1 MQTDAR
7 ISVITGLTRK
17 DVARLKGTAAPDDS
31 AAVEQYHRA
40 ARVIGGWLRDARFLN
55 KAGRPAALAFDGN
68 VASFSE
74 LVKSY
79 SGDIPP
85 RAMLDELLRVGTV
98 ERGKNGTLRLVTAGY
113 VPKGS
118 STDQLHI
125 LGSDV
130 ALLIGTIDHNLT
142 PDQREPYFQRKV
154 AYDNL
159 PVEAL
164 APLRAMTEEKAQA
177 LLEEINRYLA
187 KHDRD
192 TNPAA
197 QGSGRKHAGVGNF
210 YFERDVDEEKRYD
223 RPTCEV
229 IYAGARAA
237 CGPRSLHRRR
247 HANGGRRHRRHRRES
262 RPHHRLPQHLRQ
274 RCRIR
279 HEQRH
284 YLARRRDRHAE

>member
-1 MQTDAR
+1 MSPGINKALSAAVLRLLRPLVRLLLRNGVSYGAFADLAKWVYVDVANKEFGVAARKQTDSR

-17 DVARLKGTAAPDDS
+17 DVARLKGTAAPDDT
-31 AAVEQYHRA
+31 AAVEHYHRA
-40 ARVIGGWLRDARFLN
+40 ARVIGGWMR
-55 KAGRPAALAFDGN
+55 
-68 VASFSE
+68 
-74 LVKSY
+74 
-79 SGDIPP
+79 
-85 RAMLDELLRVGTV
+85 DELLRVGTV

-142 PDQREPYFQRKV
+142 PDQREPYIQRKV

-197 QGSGRKHAGVGNF
+197 QGSGRKRAGVGIF
-210 YFERDVDEEKRYD
+210 YFERDVDEEK
-223 RPTCEV
+223 
-229 IYAGARAA
+229 
-237 CGPRSLHRRR
+237 
-247 HANGGRRHRRHRRES
+247 
-262 RPHHRLPQHLRQ
+262 
-274 RCRIR
+274 
-279 HEQRH
+279 
-284 YLARRRDRHAE
+284 

>member
-1 MQTDAR
+1 MSPGINKALSAAVLRLLRPLVRLLLRNGVSYGAFADLAKWVYVDVANKEFGVAARKQTDSR

-17 DVARLKGTAAPDDS
+17 DVARLKGTAAPDDT

-197 QGSGRKHAGVGNF
+197 QGSGRKHAGVGIF
-210 YFERDVDEEKRYD
+210 YFERDVDEEK
-223 RPTCEV
+223 
-229 IYAGARAA
+229 
-237 CGPRSLHRRR
+237 
-247 HANGGRRHRRHRRES
+247 
-262 RPHHRLPQHLRQ
+262 
-274 RCRIR
+274 
-279 HEQRH
+279 
-284 YLARRRDRHAE
+284 

>member
-1 MQTDAR
+1 MSPGINKALSAAVLRLLRPLVRLLLRNGVSYGAFADLAKWVYVDVSNKEFGVVGR
-7 ISVITGLTRK
+7 KLIDLCISVLMGLTRK
-17 DVARLKGTAAPDDS
+17 DVARLKGIDAPDDT
-31 AAVEQYHRA
+31 AAAEQYHRA
-40 ARVIGGWLRDARFLN
+40 ARVIGGWLCVARFLN
-55 KAGRPAALAFDGN
+55 KAGRPAALAFDGD

-85 RAMLDELLRVGTV
+85 RAMLDELLRVGAV

-130 ALLIGTIDHNLT
+130 ALLIGTIEHNLT

-177 LLEEINRYLA
+177 LLEVFFCFFVFFVCVFFL
-187 KHDRD
+187 
-192 TNPAA
+192 
-197 QGSGRKHAGVGNF
+197 
-210 YFERDVDEEKRYD
+210 
-223 RPTCEV
+223 
-229 IYAGARAA
+229 
-237 CGPRSLHRRR
+237 
-247 HANGGRRHRRHRRES
+247 
-262 RPHHRLPQHLRQ
+262 
-274 RCRIR
+274 
-279 HEQRH
+279 
-284 YLARRRDRHAE
+284 

>member
-1 MQTDAR
+1 MSPGINKA
-7 ISVITGLTRK
+7 L
-17 DVARLKGTAAPDDS
+17 S
-31 AAVEQYHRA
+31 AAV
-40 ARVIGGWLRDARFLN
+40 LRLL
-55 KAGRPAALAFDGN
+55 RPLVRLLLRNGVSYGAFAELA
-68 VASFSE
+68 
-74 LVKSY
+74 KSY

-177 LLEEINRYLA
+177 L
-187 KHDRD
+187 
-192 TNPAA
+192 
-197 QGSGRKHAGVGNF
+197 F
-210 YFERDVDEEKRYD
+210 
-223 RPTCEV
+223 
-229 IYAGARAA
+229 
-237 CGPRSLHRRR
+237 
-247 HANGGRRHRRHRRES
+247 
-262 RPHHRLPQHLRQ
+262 
-274 RCRIR
+274 
-279 HEQRH
+279 
-284 YLARRRDRHAE
+284 